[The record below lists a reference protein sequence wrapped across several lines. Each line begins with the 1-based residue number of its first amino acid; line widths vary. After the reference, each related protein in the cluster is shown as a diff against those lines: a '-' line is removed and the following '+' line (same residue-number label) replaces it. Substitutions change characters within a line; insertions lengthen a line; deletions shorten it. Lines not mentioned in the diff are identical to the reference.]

1 MHNVIILQKLTKN
14 EFNVA
19 ETVLNYYVHEQ
30 GENLTFWGPKFCEDC
45 DTPKY
50 TYIYILFE
58 REQKYEGTE
67 FAYDVGD
74 GATDKRFNYK
84 IKAVNFNLKILY
96 QLAISLSSY
105 SYCNSN

>member
-50 TYIYILFE
+50 TYIYIYYLNVN
-58 REQKYEGTE
+58 RNMKVLNLHMTL
-67 FAYDVGD
+67 
-74 GATDKRFNYK
+74 ATVQQINDLTTK
-84 IKAVNFNLKILY
+84 LKPLILT
-96 QLAISLSSY
+96 
-105 SYCNSN
+105 